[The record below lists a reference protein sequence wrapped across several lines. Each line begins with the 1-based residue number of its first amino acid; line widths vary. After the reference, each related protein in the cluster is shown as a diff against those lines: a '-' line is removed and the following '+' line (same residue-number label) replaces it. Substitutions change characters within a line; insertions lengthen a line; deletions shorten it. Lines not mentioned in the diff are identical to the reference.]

1 MLNRSYVNTKP
12 YITAGCDEVGRGCL
26 AGPVIAAEVILPR
39 DYDDISLKDSK
50 QLTQKQREVLDVVI
64 RAEAIDWAIG
74 LATPD
79 EIDAIN
85 ILNASHLA
93 MHRALDR
100 LTVRPEFLLI
110 DGKFFKAYRDIPHKC
125 IVRGDQLVSSI
136 AAASIIAKVYR
147 DNYMQ
152 ELSIQEPEYDWDHN
166 MGYPTR
172 KHRMAI
178 QNIGI
183 TPHHRK
189 SFHHVAECLQPVL
202 M

>member
-1 MLNRSYVNTKP
+1 MSTTK
-12 YITAGCDEVGRGCL
+12 YIVTAGCDEVGRGCL
-26 AGPVIAAEVILPR
+26 AGPVIAAAVILPR

-50 QLTQKQREVLDVVI
+50 QLTQKQRGILDAVI
-64 RAEAIDWAIG
+64 REEAIDWAIG

-93 MHRALDR
+93 MHRAIDR
-100 LTVRPEFLLI
+100 LTVRPELLLV
-110 DGKFFKAYRDIPHKC
+110 DGKYFKAYVDIPHKC
-125 IVRGDQLVSSI
+125 IIRGDQLVSSI

-152 ELSIQEPEYDWDHN
+152 ELSIQEPGYDWDNN

-178 QNIGI
+178 QDIGI

>member
-1 MLNRSYVNTKP
+1 MSTKP

-26 AGPVIAAEVILPR
+26 AGPVVAAAVILPA
-39 DYDDISLKDSK
+39 DYDEVSLKDSK
-50 QLTQKQREVLDVVI
+50 QLTQKQRDIFDAVI
-64 RAEAIDWAIG
+64 REEAIDWAIG
-74 LATPD
+74 LAMPE

-147 DNYMQ
+147 DTYMQ

>member
-1 MLNRSYVNTKP
+1 MSTKQ
-12 YITAGCDEVGRGCL
+12 YIVTAGCDEVGRGCL
-26 AGPVIAAEVILPR
+26 AGPVIAAAVILPR

-50 QLTQKQREVLDVVI
+50 QLTQKQRGILDAVI
-64 RAEAIDWAIG
+64 REEAIDWAIG

-79 EIDAIN
+79 EIDTIN

-93 MHRALDR
+93 MHRAIDR
-100 LTVRPEFLLI
+100 LTVRPELLLI
-110 DGKFFKAYRDIPHKC
+110 DGKYFKAYGDIPHKC
-125 IVRGDQLVSSI
+125 IIRGDQLVSSI

-152 ELSIQEPEYDWDHN
+152 ELSIQEPGYDWDHN

-178 QNIGI
+178 QDIGI

-189 SFHHVAECLQPVL
+189 SFHHVAECLQLVL